1 VARNVLL
8 LGLKGVVVDDVK
20 DQVHVADIQLFGGTG
35 IDDVRTTF
43 ERTSI
48 DSVIMGGGIDL
59 ETRLEIV
66 REIFQLSNTTSVPVG
81 AAEAGARGS
90 TVNHGRTVTPGDWPG
105 GCDPRWPA
113 RPTGR
118 GCREP

>member
-8 LGLKGVVVDDVK
+8 LGLKGVIVDDVK
-20 DQVHVADIQLFGGTG
+20 DQVQAADIQLFGGTG

-43 ERTSI
+43 QRTSI

-66 REIFQLSNTTSVPVG
+66 REIFQLSNTTSVHMKDVASGPKGFLPFVRSILNGSQGG
-81 AAEAGARGS
+81 AVHE
-90 TVNHGRTVTPGDWPG
+90 
-105 GCDPRWPA
+105 
-113 RPTGR
+113 
-118 GCREP
+118 

>member
-8 LGLKGVVVDDVK
+8 LGLKDVIVDDVK
-20 DQVHVADIQLFGGTG
+20 DLVQAADIQLFGGTG

-43 ERTSI
+43 QRTSI

-66 REIFQLSNTTSVPVG
+66 REIFQLSNPTSVHMKDVASGPKGFLPFVRSILNSPQGG
-81 AAEAGARGS
+81 AVHE
-90 TVNHGRTVTPGDWPG
+90 
-105 GCDPRWPA
+105 
-113 RPTGR
+113 
-118 GCREP
+118 